1 MPRPLK
7 KSIKRNGIIKL
18 NKKVRNFKDK
28 AGHVLI
34 NSFLLPLLPPH
45 QSYQGIIC
53 TNMNNSCIPI
63 FCSSCNGFYDQNI
76 LHCRLLG
83 LMINSTSINFFLLLA
98 TLLMC
103 SRAWRTNLS
112 PKLYS
117 LLLKDPVSV
126 LPPYLSPV

>member
-1 MPRPLK
+1 MSFIKDQVIWKSSLRYLVIFQMPRPLK
-7 KSIKRNGIIKL
+7 KSTKRNGIIKL

-83 LMINSTSINFFLLLA
+83 LMINSTSLNFFLITCDTVDVFKSL
-98 TLLMC
+98 
-103 SRAWRTNLS
+103 TN
-112 PKLYS
+112 
-117 LLLKDPVSV
+117 
-126 LPPYLSPV
+126 